1 MREVSDCY
9 RPSFS
14 SLNFWRIH
22 TLTSLF
28 GTVWTPFLPPPPF
41 WERNHFLWKG
51 DRERGRQRDRI
62 GRRRKQGGW
71 KSEKGMCG
79 EIWRGIDSKK
89 EMETKSVAEHEKRD
103 MDR

>member
-1 MREVSDCY
+1 MLS
-9 RPSFS
+9 
-14 SLNFWRIH
+14 
-22 TLTSLF
+22 
-28 GTVWTPFLPPPPF
+28 PFLFFSVFLEDSHTDLFVWDSMNPFSAPSF

-79 EIWRGIDSKK
+79 EIQRGIDSKK
-89 EMETKSVAEHEKRD
+89 EMETKSVVEHEKRD